1 MFIIPPASQVTWTGA
16 NSWDSVYSTA
26 NVNSYVSTTTVR
38 LMGCSLLTSAFIAD
52 SCMGIWL
59 AAI

>member
-1 MFIIPPASQVTWTGA
+1 VHLT
-16 NSWDSVYSTA
+16 
-26 NVNSYVSTTTVR
+26 TTTVR